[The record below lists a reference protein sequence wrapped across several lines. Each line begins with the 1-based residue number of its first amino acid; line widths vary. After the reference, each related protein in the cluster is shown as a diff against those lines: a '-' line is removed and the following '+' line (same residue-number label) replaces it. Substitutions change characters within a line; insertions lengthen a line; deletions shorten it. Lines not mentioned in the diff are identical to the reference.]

1 MSLLHPCPYCGSD
14 KVAREETDLGGY
26 VVACPCCGMCGP
38 EAPYRCIAVRRWN
51 ELCAKMCRKCNV
63 HLVQVNRELRRKL
76 HELEPRNDDVEL
88 GRVDDA

>member
-1 MSLLHPCPYCGSD
+1 MSLLRPCPYCGSD

-51 ELCAKMCRKCNV
+51 ELCAKMCRHCNV

-76 HELEPRNDDVEL
+76 NELEPRNDDVEL

>member
-38 EAPYRCIAVRRWN
+38 EAPYKCIAVRRWN

-88 GRVDDA
+88 GRMDDA

>member
-38 EAPYRCIAVRRWN
+38 EAPYACIANRRWN
-51 ELCAKMCRKCNV
+51 ELCAKMCRHCNV
-63 HLVQVNRELRRKL
+63 HLVQVNKELRKKL
-76 HELEPRNDDVEL
+76 HELESGNDDVEL

>member
-51 ELCAKMCRKCNV
+51 ELCAKMCRRCNV
-63 HLVQVNRELRRKL
+63 HLVQVNKELRRRL
-76 HELEPRNDDVEL
+76 HELEPRDDDVEL
-88 GRVDDA
+88 GRMDDA

>member
-1 MSLLHPCPYCGSD
+1 VSLLHPCPYCGSD

-63 HLVQVNRELRRKL
+63 HLVAVNRELRRRL
-76 HELEPRNDDVEL
+76 NELEPRNDDVEL

>member
-38 EAPYRCIAVRRWN
+38 EAPYACIANRRWN
-51 ELCAKMCRKCNV
+51 ELCAKLCRHCNV
-63 HLVQVNRELRRKL
+63 HLVQVNKELRKKL